1 MLNSLINGIA
11 IKLRETFGSEYKIH
25 REDVEQGLK
34 EPCFIIQIVEP
45 MQSAK
50 LPNRYLRQYSFDVLY
65 FPKST
70 SKPKYEMYDVAEK
83 LLIELEYVTVN
94 QNNIDNL
101 VRGTKMQYEI
111 VDNVLHF
118 FVNYDF
124 FVKKDTIKKDFME
137 DLTIKPI
144 AED

>member
-1 MLNSLINGIA
+1 MLNSLIDGIA
-11 IKLRETFGSEYKIH
+11 IKLRETFGSDYRIH

-34 EPCFIIQIVEP
+34 EPCFIIQVIEP

-83 LLIELEYVTVN
+83 LFIELEYIT
-94 QNNIDNL
+94 ILDNFCK
-101 VRGTKMQYEI
+101 GTKMQYEI

-118 FVNYDF
+118 FVNYNF
-124 FVKKDTIKKDFME
+124 YVKKEVVRDNPMGELAINSTRE
-137 DLTIKPI
+137 D
-144 AED
+144 